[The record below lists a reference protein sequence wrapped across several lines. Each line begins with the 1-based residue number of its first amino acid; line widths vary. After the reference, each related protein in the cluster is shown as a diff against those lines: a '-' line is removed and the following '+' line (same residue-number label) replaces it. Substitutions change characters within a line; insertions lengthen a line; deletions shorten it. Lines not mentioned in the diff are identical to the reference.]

1 MIRVPRLTNVIS
13 YVIAALL
20 FMTVIATV
28 AYVMFTQP
36 EHSVGALAGGLGLCV
51 VYVLLMWNATSLDPV
66 RGRIHTTR
74 FGVVRR
80 SLDLTQVTRLA
91 VGGNHAG
98 AVLLGLK
105 ASGPRVFVP
114 VLHVTDVV
122 KRSLDPG
129 TLTSIADAVEQFVP
143 HGASGKAQALAH
155 LRAQA
160 TFTGAPQDSP
170 LASLTSDA
178 LLRAGGAAGAGATI
192 FGMLD

>member
-20 FMTVIATV
+20 FMTVMATV

-91 VGGNHAG
+91 VGGNQAG

-105 ASGPRVFVP
+105 ASGR
-114 VLHVTDVV
+114 
-122 KRSLDPG
+122 G
-129 TLTSIADAVEQFVP
+129 TS
-143 HGASGKAQALAH
+143 
-155 LRAQA
+155 
-160 TFTGAPQDSP
+160 SP
-170 LASLTSDA
+170 CCT
-178 LLRAGGAAGAGATI
+178 
-192 FGMLD
+192 